1 MNKTWKRQVF
11 RHTALYTAILM
22 FSHTGGGGGAQA
34 QTQTQTHKYAIVMNG
49 QNLPEVKWGQD
60 YKKLA
65 QKSNERQFTHTTNFH
80 IKKNVTLSFNN
91 IDEVV
96 AEKKDVVVFG
106 TATYLPPYG
115 KVSGFDADKL
125 KKRGDA
131 LGWIKTT
138 KPGLVGYSYEGVTC
152 QNNYN
157 NASSG
162 CPELIYKTQFSFGQQ
177 GLKKKT
183 TGGLDIAEDKSRD
196 NSPIYKLQDYPGLG
210 VSFNLS
216 SESLVKSIKY
226 NKIISSFSEGVTQ
239 QNGTQNQHKDKNL
252 VYTTGDYQYKNKY
265 SSRYVG
271 QNEHS
276 AIAFYLNAK
285 LHLLD
290 KKNIKNIAQGKTVN
304 LGTLKSYVEPTA
316 EWKNKR
322 QNYFQG
328 NWTFEDKG
336 TVSVKLKLPE
346 VKAGRCVNKNN
357 PNPNAKA
364 PSPALTAPALWFGPV
379 QNGKVQ
385 MYSAS
390 VSTYPDSSSSQIFL
404 QNLSRKDD
412 TSKPGRYS
420 LKPLSTSEIKS
431 KEPNFTGRQTIIR
444 LDGRVQQIKLGQ
456 SNNEVVGFNGNSNNA
471 TFGIVSEGS
480 FMPDTSEWKKVLLPW
495 TVRVFAD
502 DSKFKEF
509 NKEEKDNKPKYSQKY
524 RSRDNGKRERN
535 LGDIVNSP
543 IVAVGGYLAT
553 SANDGMVHIFKKGNG
568 GDERNYSLKLSYIPG
583 TMPRKDIENK
593 DSTLAKEL
601 RAFAEKGYVGDRYG
615 VDGGFVLRQV
625 NLNGKDHVFMFGAMG
640 FGGRGAYALD
650 LTKADGSDP
659 TKASLFDVK
668 DNGNN
673 GNNGNNRV
681 ELGYTVG
688 TPQIGK
694 THNGKYAA
702 FLASGYATKKI
713 DDPTNKTALYVYDLE
728 NNGNLIKKIEV
739 KDGKGGL
746 SSPTLVD
753 KDLDGTVDIAYAGDR
768 GGKMYRFDLSGQ
780 SPDQWTVRPI
790 FEGTKPI
797 TSAPA
802 ISQLKDKRVVI
813 FGTGSDLSEEDVD
826 NMEEQ
831 YIYGIFDDDTATTGT
846 VNFSG
851 SGGGLLEQVLSRDN
865 DNKTLFL
872 TDYKRSDGSG
882 SKGWVVKLKDGQRV
896 TVKPTVVLRTAFVTI
911 RKYNDGGCGAET
923 AILGIN
929 TADGGKLTK
938 KSARPIVPDANKDV
952 AQYSGHK
959 QTTKGKSIPIGCMQK
974 GNEIVCPNGYVYDK
988 PVNVRYLDEKK
999 TDGFSTTADG
1009 DAGGSG
1015 IDPAG
1020 KRSGKN
1026 NRCFSQ
1032 KGVRTLLMNDLDSLD
1047 ITGPTCG
1054 MKRISWREVFY

>member
-1 MNKTWKRQVF
+1 MNEGNQLEVKGNGQYSTIKDKDRE
-11 RHTALYTAILM
+11 REYTY
-22 FSHTGGGGGAQA
+22 HQGRGGGGS
-34 QTQTQTHKYAIVMNG
+34 V
-49 QNLPEVKWGQD
+49 
-60 YKKLA
+60 
-65 QKSNERQFTHTTNFH
+65 
-80 IKKNVTLSFNN
+80 SFNN
-91 IDEVV
+91 SDELVSRQSGT
-96 AEKKDVVVFG
+96 AVFG

-115 KVSGFDADKL
+115 KVSGFDERKL
-125 KKRGDA
+125 KERTNA
-131 LGWIKTT
+131 LNWIHTT
-138 KPGLVGYSYEGVTC
+138 HPGLIGYSYAGVVCRDST
-152 QNNYN
+152 
-157 NASSG
+157 G
-162 CPELIYKTQFSFGQQ
+162 CPKLVYKTQFTFGNS
-177 GLKKKT
+177 GLAKKANG
-183 TGGLDIAEDKSRD
+183 GGLDIYVDKSRD
-196 NSPIYKLQDYPGLG
+196 NSPIYKLKDHPWLG
-210 VSFNLS
+210 VSFNLGSENTVKNSKS
-216 SESLVKSIKY
+216 S
-226 NKIISSFSEGVTQ
+226 NKLISSFSEDNNNQTIVSTTEGSPISLGDQ
-239 QNGTQNQHKDKNL
+239 QREHTAV
-252 VYTTGDYQYKNKY
+252 VY
-265 SSRYVG
+265 
-271 QNEHS
+271 
-276 AIAFYLNAK
+276 YLNAK

-290 KKNIKNIAQGKTVN
+290 KKQIQNITDKTVQ
-304 LGTLKSYVEPTA
+304 LGVLKPSIDV
-316 EWKNKR
+316 R
-322 QNYFQG
+322 QQKG
-328 NWTFEDKG
+328 ANWLSFWASWDIKDTG
-336 TVSVKLKLPE
+336 QIPVKLGLQQ
-346 VKAGRCVNKNN
+346 VKAGRCINKPN
-357 PNPNAKA
+357 PNPNKKDL
-364 PSPALTAPALWFGPV
+364 SPALTAPALWFGPV
-379 QNGKVQ
+379 QNGKAE

-390 VSTYPDSSSSQIFL
+390 VSTYPDSSSSRIFL
-404 QNLSRKDD
+404 QNLKRKTD
-412 TSKPGRYS
+412 TSRPGRHS
-420 LKPLSTSEIKS
+420 LADLSASDIQS
-431 KEPNFTGRQTIIR
+431 KEPTFTSRQTIIR
-444 LDGRVQQIKLGQ
+444 LDGGVQQIKLDK
-456 SNNEVVGFNGNSNNA
+456 SNEATGLNGNTNNN
-471 TFGIVSEGS
+471 TFGIVKDLGVE
-480 FMPDTSEWKKVLLPW
+480 PDTNEWKKVLLPW
-495 TVRVFAD
+495 TVRASND
-502 DSKFKEF
+502 DGQFNTF
-509 NKEEKDNKPKYSQKY
+509 NKKENNDNKPKYSQKY
-524 RSRDNGKRERN
+524 RSRDNSKRD

-553 SANDGMVHIFKKGNG
+553 SANDGMVHIFKQSG

-583 TMPRKDIENK
+583 TMPRKDIQSQ

-625 NLNGKDHVFMFGAMG
+625 ELSGKKHVFMFGAMG

-650 LTKADGSDP
+650 LSKIDSNNP
-659 TKASLFDVK
+659 TAVSLFDVK
-668 DNGNN
+668 HDNN
-673 GNNGNNRV
+673 GKNSNNSV
-681 ELGYTVG
+681 QLGYTVG

-694 THNGKYAA
+694 THDGKYAA

-728 NNGNLIKKIEV
+728 NNGTLIRKIEV

-768 GGKMYRFDLSGQ
+768 GGSMYRFDLSGQ
-780 SPDQWTVRPI
+780 DPNQWSVRTI
-790 FEGTKPI
+790 FSGNKPI

-813 FGTGSDLSEEDVD
+813 FGTGNDLSEDDVD
-826 NMEEQ
+826 NTDEQ
-831 YIYGIFDDDTATTGT
+831 YIYGIFDDDTATTGS

-882 SKGWVVKLKDGQRV
+882 SKGWMVKLQPGQRV

-938 KSARPIVPDANKDV
+938 KSARPIVPEANQAV

-959 QTTKGKSIPIGCMQK
+959 QTAKGKSIPIGCMQK

-1020 KRSGKN
+1020 KRAGKN

-1047 ITGPTCG
+1047 ITGPMCG

>member
-1 MNKTWKRQVF
+1 M
-11 RHTALYTAILM
+11 
-22 FSHTGGGGGAQA
+22 GGAYNSL
-34 QTQTQTHKYAIVMNG
+34 TV
-49 QNLPEVKWGQD
+49 
-60 YKKLA
+60 
-65 QKSNERQFTHTTNFH
+65 KSNEREVTHTSNFVVAKKH
-80 IKKNVTLSFNN
+80 ISFSFNN
-91 IDEVV
+91 TDEVV
-96 AEKKDVVVFG
+96 AQKNGTVVFG
-106 TATYLPPYG
+106 AATYLPPYG
-115 KVSGFDADKL
+115 KVSGFDDNKL
-125 KKRGDA
+125 KARNDA
-131 LGWIKTT
+131 VDWIGTT
-138 KPGLVGYSYEGVTC
+138 HPGLIGYHYQNSTC
-152 QNNYN
+152 N
-157 NASSG
+157 SGG
-162 CPELIYKTQFSFGQQ
+162 CPTVAYRTQFTFGNH
-177 GLKKKT
+177 GLAKDKANNK
-183 TGGLDIAEDKSRD
+183 LDIYEDKSRD
-196 NSPIYKLQDYPGLG
+196 NSPIYKLKDHPWLG
-210 VSFNLS
+210 VSFNLGGES
-216 SESLVKSIKY
+216 SFKPKRNGSLV
-226 NKIISSFSEGVTQ
+226 SSFSEEVTQ
-239 QNGTQNQHKDKNL
+239 HNGTGSQYKDKNL
-252 VYTTGDYQYKNKY
+252 VYTTDDYKSQNNKNHQDTHHA
-265 SSRYVG
+265 V
-271 QNEHS
+271 
-276 AIAFYLNAK
+276 AFYLNAK

-290 KKNIKNIAQGKTVN
+290 KKHITNIAQVGTVD
-304 LGTLKSYVEPTA
+304 LGTLKTRIEPTEA
-316 EWKNKR
+316 WKNKPGS
-322 QNYFQG
+322 YFNG
-328 NWTFEDKG
+328 TWTYEEKG

-357 PNPNAKA
+357 PNAKAKA

-379 QNGKVQ
+379 QNGKAE

-390 VSTYPDSSSSQIFL
+390 VSTYPDSSSSRIFL
-404 QNLSRKDD
+404 QNLKRKTDPGR
-412 TSKPGRYS
+412 PGRYS
-420 LKPLSTSEIKS
+420 LATLNKSDIQS
-431 KEPNFTGRQTIIR
+431 KEPSFTSRQTIIR
-444 LDGRVQQIKLGQ
+444 LDGGVRHIQLDR
-456 SNNEVVGFNGNSNNA
+456 NNEVTSFNGDNG
-471 TFGIVSEGS
+471 TFGIVKEGS
-480 FMPDTSEWKKVLLPW
+480 VVPESNEWKKVLLPW
-495 TVRVFAD
+495 TVRGSAD
-502 DSKFKEF
+502 DGRFKSINQESS
-509 NKEEKDNKPKYSQKY
+509 KYSQRY
-524 RSRDNGKRERN
+524 RIRDSSKHERN
-535 LGDIVNSP
+535 LGDIVNSS

-568 GDERNYSLKLSYIPG
+568 DARNYSLKLSYIPG

-593 DSTLAKEL
+593 DSNLAKEL

-625 NLNGKDHVFMFGAMG
+625 EWKGQNRVFMFGAMG

-650 LTKADGSDP
+650 LSKIDSNNP
-659 TKASLFDVK
+659 TAVSLFDVK
-668 DNGNN
+668 DN

-702 FLASGYATKKI
+702 FLASGYATKTI
-713 DDPTNKTALYVYDLE
+713 DSTDNKTALYVYDLE
-728 NNGNLIKKIEV
+728 SSGTLIKKIDV
-739 KDGKGGL
+739 PGGKGGL

-768 GGKMYRFDLSGQ
+768 GGSMYRFDLKDWSVRTIFSGN
-780 SPDQWTVRPI
+780 
-790 FEGTKPI
+790 KPI

-813 FGTGSDLSEEDVD
+813 FGTGSDLSEDDVD
-826 NMEEQ
+826 NTDEQ
-831 YIYGIFDDDTATTGT
+831 YIYGIFDDDTATTGS

-911 RKYNDGGCGAET
+911 RKYKDNGCGAET

-938 KSARPIVPDANKDV
+938 KSARPIVPEANTKV

-959 QTTKGKSIPIGCMQK
+959 KTSSGKSIPIGCMEK
-974 GNEIVCPNGYVYDK
+974 DNGIACPNGYVYDK